1 MGHQEP
7 QKNPPDDAVLNQEPG
22 SAAPEQAGPSAT
34 DAEKEREERGNTGP
48 DELPSFGQ
56 GA

>member
-7 QKNPPDDAVLNQEPG
+7 QKNPPDDAVLTQEPG